1 MSRNFIITRPI
12 RANWSMIKIK
22 WYNKGMGEN
31 GGVKRWT
38 QIFRAFGNPNR
49 VLIVKI
55 LARGKRMG
63 VSGIAKKLDIS
74 IKTTSKHLIILSNLD
89 VLNSLGRHNHV
100 FYELNPRAP
109 ADIREAIKLFC

>member
-1 MSRNFIITRPI
+1 MSVD
-12 RANWSMIKIK
+12 
-22 WYNKGMGEN
+22 

-55 LARGKRMG
+55 LARGKRMD

-74 IKTTSKHLIILSNLD
+74 IKATSKHLIILSNLD
-89 VLNSLGRHNHV
+89 VLNPLGRHNHV
-100 FYELNPRAP
+100 FYELNLRAP
-109 ADIREAIKLFC
+109 ADIREVMNLFL